1 VRTVSYAVVVALNPA
16 GELFMIRRSPE
27 GLLGGLWEFPAV
39 EIGIEDATR
48 LGQSLCLG
56 DSLRERCRVRLED
69 LGVRLPSR
77 KGPVNVLP
85 AVRHTFTHFKAL
97 YRPILLVGARSGETE
112 GMRANGAVAEEPENE
127 LNRERRWVLPKQ
139 VERLPVPVAQLK
151 ILELATDAIGV

>member
-27 GLLGGLWEFPAV
+27 GLLGGLWEFPSV
-39 EIGIEDATR
+39 EIGVEDSTR

-85 AVRHTFTHFKAL
+85 AVRHIFTHFKAV

-112 GMRANGAVAEEPENE
+112 GIRANGAVAEPENE
-127 LNRERRWVLPKQ
+127 LNRERRWVSPKQ
-139 VERLPVPVAQLK
+139 VEQLPLPVAQLK